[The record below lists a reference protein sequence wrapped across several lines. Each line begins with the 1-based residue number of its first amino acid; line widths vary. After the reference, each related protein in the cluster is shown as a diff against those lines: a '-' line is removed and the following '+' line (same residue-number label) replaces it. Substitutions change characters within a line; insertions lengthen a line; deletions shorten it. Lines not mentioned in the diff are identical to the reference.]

1 MSGNQPAMQP
11 VSLSFTLW
19 VSLSVIHTESEWVG
33 ESVSYSVHH
42 LVHKSKSTSPLV
54 RDYKSSQLLY
64 NSLLTDVQTHPQQ
77 LSSCK
82 AVWVKLDWG
91 RENILPKQQQPLW
104 PKQSSS
110 QNIQYTHCISFSS
123 FVWDQI
129 FASQIKTKEDI
140 FLRWNWLP
148 YGSALNSPCLVQSP
162 LSVQCIKTVPWP
174 NIQHTLCISF
184 SSSLWDQVFASQ
196 IKTKEE
202 FCWVKLTPLRISSKV
217 THNSCTKSTLCS
229 ANKDSP
235 VAKTFSTLTAFPFPL
250 SCGTKSLHHR
260 LRLRKSF
267 VGWNWLLY
275 GSALKSPITLVQ
287 SLLSV
292 LQIKTVQ

>member
-19 VSLSVIHTESEWVG
+19 VSLSVIHRESEWVG

-42 LVHKSKSTSPLV
+42 LVHKSKSISPLV

-91 RENILPKQQQPLW
+91 RENILPKQQLPLW

-110 QNIQYTHCISFSS
+110 QNIQHTHCISFSS
-123 FVWDQI
+123 FLWDQI

-148 YGSALNSPCLVQSP
+148 YGSALNSPCIVQSP

-174 NIQHTLCISF
+174 KHSTHSLHFLFLFLVGPSLCIT
-184 SSSLWDQVFASQ
+184 D
-196 IKTKEE
+196 
-202 FCWVKLTPLRISSKV
+202 
-217 THNSCTKSTLCS
+217 
-229 ANKDSP
+229 
-235 VAKTFSTLTAFPFPL
+235 
-250 SCGTKSLHHR
+250 
-260 LRLRKSF
+260 
-267 VGWNWLLY
+267 
-275 GSALKSPITLVQ
+275 
-287 SLLSV
+287 
-292 LQIKTVQ
+292 